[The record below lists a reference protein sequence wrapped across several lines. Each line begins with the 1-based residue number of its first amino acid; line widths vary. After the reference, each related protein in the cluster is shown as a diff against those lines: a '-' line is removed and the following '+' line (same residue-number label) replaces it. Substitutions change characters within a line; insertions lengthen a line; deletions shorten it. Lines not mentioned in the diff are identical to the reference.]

1 MVFMT
6 ESKTIKNPSPL
17 VLAVLSLDEHFTN
30 LMRLSARIDEVDLK
44 SNFDFEQVEKLITLF
59 SETGEGISADIA
71 SFVQVLNEA
80 RAAAESSAERVTEK
94 AMQLK
99 LRKDET
105 QDKMVQFNQ
114 LSDKVSKLNE
124 SLLQFRRV
132 DGQELSEQD
141 KLDLKNRLN
150 EVAGQLKGFIAEAE
164 VLKNLGQESKL
175 KILEQNADAMRQ
187 SLIAVSK
194 KIESLNTVQ

>member
-1 MVFMT
+1 MT

-17 VLAVLSLDEHFTN
+17 VLAVLSLDENFAN
-30 LMRLSARIDEVDLK
+30 LMRLSSRIDEVDLK
-44 SNFDFEQVEKLITLF
+44 SNFDFDQVEKLITLF
-59 SETGEGISADIA
+59 SETGEKISSDIA
-71 SFVQVLNEA
+71 NFVQVLNEA
-80 RAAAESSAERVTEK
+80 RTDAESSAERVAEK
-94 AMQLK
+94 AQQLRFK
-99 LRKDET
+99 KDDT
-105 QDKMVQFNQ
+105 TDKMAQFNQ

-141 KLDLKNRLN
+141 KVDLKNRLN

-175 KILEQNADAMRQ
+175 KVLEQNADAMRQ